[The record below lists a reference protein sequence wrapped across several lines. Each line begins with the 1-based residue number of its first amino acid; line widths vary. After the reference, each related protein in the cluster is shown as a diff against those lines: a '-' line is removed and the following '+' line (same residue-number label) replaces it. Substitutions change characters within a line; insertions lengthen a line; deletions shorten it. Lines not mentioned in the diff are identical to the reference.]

1 MSKFGLGN
9 SQPSQSTSLLC
20 LKTHQLYVNANLN
33 TVAAVFCGEEF
44 IAAYPAEDRIVK
56 NRHYKYVGPKEIL
69 EIATNQ
75 PTGIALDSKACVEK
89 WLRGHETEIRDDGMY
104 VMTFTLMPN
113 GEFRIAPRRSEH
125 VACASGGPVLSAGEV
140 VFDSKLNIKEISNQS
155 TGFCPEPISWNEVET
170 ALDRIGIQH
179 PREFTTAVVF
189 RLCQQCGQRNI
200 VKDDWFVCGICES
213 ELSRDWNF
221 ERTQV
226 AKRTANR
233 D

>member
-1 MSKFGLGN
+1 MIKFGLAKV
-9 SQPSQSTSLLC
+9 STVLIYQLALPQNTPALC
-20 LKTHQLYVNANLN
+20 KCEPEYWRG
-33 TVAAVFCGEEF
+33 VFCGKET
-44 IAAYPAEDRIVK
+44 IATHPIEDRIVK
-56 NRHYKYVGPKEIL
+56 NRHYQYVGQKEIL

-75 PTGIALDSKACVEK
+75 PAGTALHSKACIEK
-89 WLRGHETEIRDDGMY
+89 WLRDHETEIRDDGMH
-104 VMTFTLMPN
+104 VMTFTLMPS

-140 VFDSKLNIKEISNQS
+140 VVDSELNIKEISNQS
-155 TGFCPEPISWNEVET
+155 TGFCPEPNSWNNVET

-179 PREFTTAVVF
+179 PGEFTTAVVF

-226 AKRTANR
+226 EKRTANR